1 MRVTVLW
8 ILILL
13 AVSPVLAQ
21 KTDLGIK
28 LAGSFNSFHGN
39 RGFNEMQETMAGYAF
54 GVKASRRLPNNLS
67 LSASLQYER
76 TGSSM
81 KNLFFSDPL
90 GTTVYEADYFQR
102 LDYLVLPVTLNL
114 AFGDKNRIELGAGTF
129 GGYLLKASGKIR
141 PDDKAFETIRMK
153 TTGSYDR
160 IDFGL
165 AATASYTIPL
175 GKTHSVVIGFE
186 ELYGLADIAKEAGGK
201 IKTNAHLVYAALQWS
216 VH

>member
-1 MRVTVLW
+1 MRVSVLFV
-8 ILILL
+8 LIML
-13 AVSPVLAQ
+13 AGSPVFAQ
-21 KTDLGIK
+21 KMEAGIK

-76 TGSSM
+76 TGSRM

-90 GTTVYEADYFQR
+90 GTTIYEADYFQR

-114 AFGDKNRIELGAGTF
+114 AFGDRNRIQLGGGLF
-129 GGYLLKASGKIR
+129 GGYLVKASGKIR
-141 PDDKAFETIRMK
+141 PDDKAYETVKMK

-160 IDFGL
+160 LDFGL
-165 AATASYTIPL
+165 AATASYTVPL
-175 GKTHSVVIGFE
+175 AKTQSLVLGFE
-186 ELYGLADIAKEAGGK
+186 ELYGLADIAKEGGGK
-201 IKTNAHLVYAALQWS
+201 IKTNAHLIYAALLWS
-216 VH
+216 FH